1 MENYRVKMMTNKDY
15 SEYLSGGYGYA
26 VVEHDVMAENA
37 EQAVEIIKNQFPG
50 YVVNENART
59 VAEIERK
66 EAEFARAH
74 EEEQRKKEEKKAR
87 ALEREEERAAEKGMT
102 LDEYRVYKKELAK
115 AKRYE
120 KEVKE
125 MEAKITA
132 LKREITRKKNAAEE
146 IHNKYGE

>member
-1 MENYRVKMMTNKDY
+1 MMTIENYNAYM
-15 SEYLSGGYGYA
+15 SGSYGFPI
-26 VVEHDVMAENA
+26 EHDVMAENA
-37 EQAVEIIKNQFPG
+37 EQAVEIIKNRFPD
-50 YVVNENART
+50 YVVNNYART
-59 VAEIERK
+59 VAEIEEEEEK
-66 EAEFARAH
+66 YKKAY

-102 LDEYRVYKKELAK
+102 LEEYKAYKKELAK

-146 IHNKYGE
+146 IHNRLGE